1 MFTQNKMKLQELFEA
16 LKIID
21 KEPESGVWFMHQGP
35 KKLTKLKPLSYN
47 ELAKTRGNKYPIE
60 DRKDEEWVYKS
71 LTHNPNNMSFLYATI
86 VGYNKFEKPTSYP
99 GYTYY
104 FKLTPD
110 QIKKC
115 VFTVI
120 DKKEWMEP
128 TLGKAGLEGAQLM
141 WDEHNSKFR
150 KHTKKGVGV
159 VYPRIEVVIPFSV
172 TPTMMIPQE
181 EDRE

>member
-1 MFTQNKMKLQELFEA
+1 MKLHELFESI
-16 LKIID
+16 KTVD
-21 KEPESGVWFMHQGP
+21 KEPESGLWFLHQSP
-35 KKLTKLKPLSYN
+35 KKITKLKPLSYN
-47 ELAKTRGNKYPIE
+47 MLAKTRELEYPIE

-71 LTHNPNNMSFLYATI
+71 LTQNPDNMSFLYATI

-104 FKLTPD
+104 FKLTPG

-115 VFTVI
+115 VFTII

-128 TLGKAGLEGAQLM
+128 TLGKPGLDEAMLM
-141 WDEHNSKFR
+141 WTEHNSKFR
-150 KHTKKGVGV
+150 KSTKKGVGI

-172 TPTMMIPQE
+172 IPTMMVPQE
-181 EDRE
+181 EDRD